1 MLAAIALIFV
11 LARIGT
17 RLYVFRRIH
26 MDDGFAILALVVLIA
41 NGVGLDLEDDVVSCC
56 YFPCFAPMLI
66 TSTGCHDCDGAVNV

>member
-26 MDDGFAILALVVLIA
+26 LDDGFAILALVVLIA
-41 NGVGLDLEDDVVSCC
+41 NGVGLGDMLLLHCV
-56 YFPCFAPMLI
+56 APTLI
-66 TSTGCHDCDGAVNV
+66 TSTGCHDCDGAGNV